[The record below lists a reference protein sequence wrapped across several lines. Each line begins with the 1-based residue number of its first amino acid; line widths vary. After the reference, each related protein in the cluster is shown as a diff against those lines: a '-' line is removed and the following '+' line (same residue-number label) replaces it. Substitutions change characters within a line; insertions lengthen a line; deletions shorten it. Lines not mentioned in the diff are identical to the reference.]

1 MKNFIYILF
10 TISILSCAKKEKN
23 LPDNFDFGTTDQG
36 MYTNDYFDMKIQFD
50 PSWAVQDKQ
59 QVNNLVESA
68 SDITMKDN
76 QNLKSIVKASMVNS
90 AYLLTV
96 FKHEIGTPVEFN
108 PSFMVIAENTKN
120 FPGIKDGS
128 DYLFHAKKLLD
139 QTNLEYRYEKEVFEK
154 KVSNA
159 NFHILEAKIDI
170 PGKTIT
176 QEYYAT
182 VTNGFSL
189 SFIASY
195 MNEDER
201 DELYQI
207 INNIKIQ

>member
-10 TISILSCAKKEKN
+10 IISTLSCSKKEKN
-23 LPDNFDFGTTDQG
+23 LPNNFDFGTTEQG
-36 MYTNDYFDMKIQFD
+36 VYTNDYFDLKIQFD
-50 PSWAVQDKQ
+50 RSWSVQDKQ

-68 SDITMKDN
+68 TDITMKDN

-90 AYLLTV
+90 AYLLTI
-96 FKHEIGTPVEFN
+96 FKHEVGTVIEFN
-108 PSFMVIAENTKN
+108 PSFMAIAENTKN
-120 FPGIKDGS
+120 FSVIKNGG

-154 KVSNA
+154 KIGNA
-159 NFHILEAKIDI
+159 NFYILEAKIDV
-170 PGKTIT
+170 GNRTVT

-182 VTNGFSL
+182 VSNGFSL
-189 SFIASY
+189 SFVASY
-195 MNEDER
+195 ANEEEQ

-207 INNIKIQ
+207 INNIKI